1 MLIQNSLRHP
11 LSEFFLFMKTLFY
24 EQTEFKQYLNTNIYS
39 NINGDILSTNFKRT
53 NNIGVFKQSDRKGYL
68 RITTCINGKTKSI
81 SSHII
86 IATCWIENKE
96 NKPQVNHIN
105 GIKTDNRVE
114 NLEWCTA
121 KENTNHSLK
130 NNLQI
135 RHKGEKCFH
144 YGKRGEQTNRAKKV
158 LDTSNGKIYGC
169 LKDVVKDTIYS
180 YKNLSRQ
187 LTGERKNKTTF
198 IYL

>member
-1 MLIQNSLRHP
+1 MEIWKEIEDLEVSNLGRFRRNGIIL
-11 LSEFFLFMKTLFY
+11 
-24 EQTEFKQYLNTNIYS
+24 KQYEH
-39 NINGDILSTNFKRT
+39 R
-53 NNIGVFKQSDRKGYL
+53 YL
-68 RITTCINGKTKSI
+68 FVMLLGSKIK
-81 SSHII
+81 SSHRLVAQAFIP
-86 IATCWIENKE
+86 NPE

-105 GIKTDNRVE
+105 GIKTDNRIE

-144 YGKRGEQTNRAKKV
+144 YGKRGKETNRAKKV
-158 LDTSNGKIYGC
+158 LDTSNGKIYDS
-169 LKDVVKDTIYS
+169 LKDAVIDSIYS

-198 IYL
+198 IYLN